1 MTQAKA
7 TATWTQ
13 ADANGFYWWRYDKD
27 AAPEPVEVR
36 DGVFYCLA
44 DPDPTS
50 VSVGEFLG
58 PITPEL
64 FNERD
69 ALLRE
74 VAQLR
79 EDRRDIAVMLKEAA
93 FTHHVEAEHKSAFA
107 TCMNNTCAQACR
119 TWNALTKVL
128 SGHVP
133 TRLRLDGETCQ

>member
-7 TATWTQ
+7 TAWTQ

-27 AAPEPVEVR
+27 ATPEPVEVR
-36 DGVFYCLA
+36 DVMFYCIA

-50 VSVGEFLG
+50 ASVEEFLG

-69 ALLRE
+69 ALLGE

-79 EDRRDIAVMLKEAA
+79 EALETLRHHLQKQPDVMRLINAALAAKE
-93 FTHHVEAEHKSAFA
+93 
-107 TCMNNTCAQACR
+107 
-119 TWNALTKVL
+119 KVT
-128 SGHVP
+128 S
-133 TRLRLDGETCQ
+133 DGI